1 MFPLGAVLF
10 PGARLPL
17 HVFEERYRVMMA
29 DVLARE
35 PRAFGVV
42 LIERGSEVGG
52 GDVRSDVGT
61 TAIVE
66 HVERAADGRYGLV
79 VRGTTRFT
87 VTQWLVDDPYP
98 QAMVASIVDDP
109 NAPRVTTAV
118 DETAV
123 SAVRRLDALLSELGA
138 RPLPMSADDSP
149 WGLCDRLPVN
159 PLDRQRLLACDDV
172 AARLALVTEL
182 AEALCG
188 DAERLLAGG

>member
-1 MFPLGAVLF
+1 MFPLGTVLF

-17 HVFEERYRVMMA
+17 HVFEERYQVMMA
-29 DVLARE
+29 EVLSQE

-52 GDVRSDVGT
+52 GDARSDVGT
-61 TAIVE
+61 TAVVE
-66 HVERAADGRYGLV
+66 HVERADDGRYGLV
-79 VRGTTRFT
+79 VRGTNRFT

-98 QAMVASIVDDP
+98 QAMVDWVVDEPDTVAS
-109 NAPRVTTAV
+109 
-118 DETAV
+118 ETAV
-123 SAVRRLDALLSELGA
+123 AAVRRLEALFSELGA
-138 RPLPMSADDSP
+138 RAQPAPADDSP
-149 WGLCDRLPVN
+149 WGLCARLPVN

-182 AEALCG
+182 AEALSG